1 MNTFRITLREPLGL
15 SGNYPTLL
23 EAARAYINLRS
34 IMDVDQLNIVKVEI
48 YSTNDHGGYVP
59 FDMENHLDGMRRLF
73 TQS

>member
-1 MNTFRITLREPLGL
+1 MNTFRITLGKPLGL

-23 EAARAYINLRS
+23 EAARAYMNVRS
-34 IMDVDQLNIVKVEI
+34 VIDADYLDLVVVEI
-48 YSTNDHGGYVP
+48 STDDHGGYAP